1 MSTHSSTSA
10 AGRRRARPSAA
21 QLRAR
26 EQRRTTRRRRAFG
39 LLLLAVVVGAGI
51 VAFSG
56 RADDAMRSITLPLE
70 HQDIIREQAAAK
82 GLDPALIA
90 AVIYRETHFR
100 PRTSSAGAEGLM
112 QLTPDTAKFIAGKS
126 GGTAFT
132 VEDLATP
139 KVNIAYGAWYLRY
152 VMQRYGGNT
161 KLALAAYNG
170 GEGNVDKWLAAAR
183 VAGHDFG
190 LDDIAFPETRAY
202 VENVLESQR
211 EYRASYAKELGLR

>member
-1 MSTHSSTSA
+1 MSTHSSTA
-10 AGRRRARPSAA
+10 AGRRRAGPTAA
-21 QLRAR
+21 QRRAR
-26 EQRRTTRRRRAFG
+26 EQRRATRRRRAFG
-39 LLLLAVVVGAGI
+39 LLFVLLVGAVAVVAL
-51 VAFSG
+51 SG

-70 HQDIIREQAAAK
+70 HQDIIREQADAK

-152 VMQRYGGNT
+152 VLQRYDGNA
-161 KLALAAYNG
+161 KKALAAYNA
-170 GEGNVDKWLAAAR
+170 GEGNVDKWVAAAGA
-183 VAGHDFG
+183 AGHDFG
-190 LDDIAFPETRAY
+190 LSDIPFPETRAY
-202 VENVLESQR
+202 VENVLASQS
-211 EYRASYAKELGLR
+211 EYRASYAKELGLD

>member
-1 MSTHSSTSA
+1 MSTHSSTA
-10 AGRRRARPSAA
+10 AGRRRAGPTAA
-21 QLRAR
+21 QRRAR

-39 LLLLAVVVGAGI
+39 LLCVLLVGA
-51 VAFSG
+51 VAVIAVSG

-70 HQDIIREQAAAK
+70 HQDIIREQADAK

-139 KVNIAYGAWYLRY
+139 RVNIAYGAWYLRY
-152 VMQRYGGNT
+152 VMQRYDGNAR
-161 KLALAAYNG
+161 KALAAYNA
-170 GEGNVDKWLAAAR
+170 GEGNVDKWVAAAAA
-183 VAGHDFG
+183 AGHDFG
-190 LDDIAFPETRAY
+190 LDDIPFPETRAY
-202 VENVLESQR
+202 VENVLASQS
-211 EYRASYAKELGLR
+211 EYRASYAKELGLD

>member
-1 MSTHSSTSA
+1 MSTHSSTA
-10 AGRRRARPSAA
+10 AGRRRAGPTAA
-21 QLRAR
+21 QRRAR
-26 EQRRTTRRRRAFG
+26 AQRRTTRRRRAFG
-39 LLLLAVVVGAGI
+39 LLCVLVVGA
-51 VAFSG
+51 VAVIAVSG

-70 HQDIIREQAAAK
+70 HQDIIREQADAK

-152 VMQRYGGNT
+152 VMQRYDGNAR
-161 KLALAAYNG
+161 KALAAYNA
-170 GEGNVDKWLAAAR
+170 GEGNVDKWVAAAAA
-183 VAGHDFG
+183 AGHDFG
-190 LDDIAFPETRAY
+190 LDDIPFPETRAY
-202 VENVLESQR
+202 VENVLASQS
-211 EYRASYAKELGLR
+211 EYRASYAKELGLD

>member
-1 MSTHSSTSA
+1 MSTHSSTA
-10 AGRRRARPSAA
+10 AGRRRAGPTAA
-21 QLRAR
+21 QRRAR
-26 EQRRTTRRRRAFG
+26 AQRRTTRRRRAFG
-39 LLLLAVVVGAGI
+39 LLCVLLVGA
-51 VAFSG
+51 VAVIAVSG

-70 HQDIIREQAAAK
+70 HQDIIREQADAK

-152 VMQRYGGNT
+152 VMQRYDGDAE
-161 KLALAAYNG
+161 KALAAYNA
-170 GEGNVDKWLAAAR
+170 GEGNVDKWVAAAAA
-183 VAGHDFG
+183 AGHDFG
-190 LDDIAFPETRAY
+190 LQDIPFPETRAY
-202 VENVLESQR
+202 VENVLASQS
-211 EYRASYAKELGLR
+211 EYRASYAKELGLD

>member
-1 MSTHSSTSA
+1 MSTHSSTA
-10 AGRRRARPSAA
+10 AGRRRAGPTAA
-21 QLRAR
+21 QRRAQA
-26 EQRRTTRRRRAFG
+26 QRRATRRRRAFG
-39 LLLLAVVVGAGI
+39 LLCVMVVGA
-51 VAFSG
+51 VAVIAVSG

-70 HQDIIREQAAAK
+70 HQDIIREQADAK

-152 VMQRYGGNT
+152 VMQRYDGNA
-161 KLALAAYNG
+161 KKALAAYNA
-170 GEGNVDKWLAAAR
+170 GEGNVDKWVAAAAA
-183 VAGHDFG
+183 AGHDFG
-190 LDDIAFPETRAY
+190 LEDIPFPETRAY
-202 VENVLESQR
+202 VENVLASQS
-211 EYRASYAKELGLR
+211 EYRASYAKELGLD